1 MQTSRSPSTE
11 TRAYTGHQQHEVRR
25 PELFNLKYYMLLHSV
40 LGIISIPRMMTGATL
55 GGSAQ
60 QAAKLQMI
68 MMFMITASTTLA
80 SVFIT
85 FAAIF
90 VLVEQEHPVRP
101 DRIEVNGQQWF
112 NICQWYLKKV
122 VRWFRIDFQWRL
134 DKHNGSDSQ
143 RELLIV

>member
-1 MQTSRSPSTE
+1 
-11 TRAYTGHQQHEVRR
+11 
-25 PELFNLKYYMLLHSV
+25 MLLHSF
-40 LGIISIPRMMTGATL
+40 LGIIAIPRMVNGAIL
-55 GGSAQ
+55 GGSSVQ
-60 QAAKLQMI
+60 QASRLQMI
-68 MMFMITASTTLA
+68 TVFMITASTTLA

-85 FAAIF
+85 LTAIF
-90 VLVEQEHPVRP
+90 VLVDHDHRVRP

-112 NICQWYLKKV
+112 NIRQWDLKKV